1 MRAIVAVLAMLTV
14 PAVAAER
21 CETPDETNALHA
33 AALQQEM
40 MVAAFQ
46 CADVASYNNFV
57 LAHRPA
63 LQDADRAL
71 MAYFQR
77 TASAPSD
84 AYNLYKTELANASSL
99 RFSTDRG
106 FCARMRAD
114 FRIAAGRSLDQVLA
128 EVPYVVDTGSV
139 VCPWSARA
147 VPAEPVVP
155 PKKRTRHRTWLG
167 RLVDWLF

>member
-14 PAVAAER
+14 PAVAAGR

-63 LQDADRAL
+63 LQAADRAL
-71 MAYFQR
+71 LAYFQR
-77 TASAPSD
+77 TAFAPSD

-99 RFSTDRG
+99 RFSTDRA

-114 FRIAAGRSLDQVLA
+114 FRAAAARANLDQVLA

-147 VPAEPVVP
+147 AAPEPP
-155 PKKRTRHRTWLG
+155 PKNRVRHRTWLG